1 MAEYASNSYKSKE
14 EAKSKNKSE
23 EPARERR
30 AQKVVSGEIST
41 GRTRKRKLIDMFV
54 SEDSGNLKE
63 YVLLDVL
70 VPAIKDTI
78 STVIKD
84 AIDIVLFGGAGSA
97 SGRTRNGSKIT
108 YTNYYRSSS
117 RNDDRRASASAPSGR
132 GRFDYDEIEFNSRG
146 DAELVLKDLNDI
158 IDTYQWATVGDL
170 YDLAGLVPPYTSNNY
185 GWTSIRT
192 AEIVRVRGGKYIID
206 LPKASPID

>member
-14 EAKSKNKSE
+14 EAKSKSKAE

-30 AQKVVSGEIST
+30 VQKVVSGEVST
-41 GRTRKRKLIDMFV
+41 ERTRKRKLIDMFV

-84 AIDIVLFGGAGSA
+84 AIDIVLFGGAGGA

-108 YTNYYRSSS
+108 YTNYYRGSS
-117 RNDDRRASASAPSGR
+117 RNDDRRASAPSTR
-132 GRFDYDEIEFNSRG
+132 GRFDYDEIGFNSRG

-158 IDTYQWATVGDL
+158 IDTYQWATVADL
-170 YDLAGLVPPYTSNNY
+170 YDLAGLTPPYTSNNY